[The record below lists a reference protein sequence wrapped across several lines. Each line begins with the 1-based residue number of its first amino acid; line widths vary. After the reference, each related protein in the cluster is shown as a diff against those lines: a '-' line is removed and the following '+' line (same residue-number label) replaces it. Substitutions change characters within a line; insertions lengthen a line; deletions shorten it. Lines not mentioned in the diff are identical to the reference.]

1 MKLVPSS
8 GVLSKPGFRPIAGFF
23 SVANEGNLG
32 QSRLGPPMNASM
44 NTAASI
50 QYRVGYQRHRAGGAT
65 GSVGEAPQNYKSST
79 DSMSSALLLEAL
91 GEEVEDDKGTSGDDR
106 APGSHDRE
114 KGYHELLKWRLAY
127 QAHRSGASRGAKGE
141 IGTGL
146 SVADVRL
153 LPVAQLAAHE
163 RQLKATRARV
173 PSPAGDEAEG
183 KSERLRP
190 THIHVGAGRLGL
202 GLVLPALA
210 RSSKASSGRLVVLQR
225 PSEAWAALAEG
236 SEVRFTLNAEQLV
249 CTLRVVRS
257 ASQETIEAWK
267 QAPPDAGLD
276 GLLVLSEVRPPP
288 PLPLTPTLN
297 PTAPSP

>member
-1 MKLVPSS
+1 MKQAPSS
-8 GVLSKPGFRPIAGFF
+8 GVLSKPLFRPIAGFF
-23 SVANEGNLG
+23 SVANEGKLG
-32 QSRLGPPMNASM
+32 QSRLAPPMNASM

-65 GSVGEAPQNYKSST
+65 GSVGEAPQNDKAST
-79 DSMSSALLLEAL
+79 DSMNSALLLEEAST
-91 GEEVEDDKGTSGDDR
+91 DDKGTSGDDR

-163 RQLKATRARV
+163 RQLKATRARA
-173 PSPAGDEAEG
+173 PAPTGDEAEG
-183 KSERLRP
+183 QSERLRP

-225 PSEAWAALAEG
+225 PSEAWAALTEG
-236 SEVRFTLNAEQLV
+236 SEVRFTLNTEQLV

-257 ASQETIEAWK
+257 ASQEAIEAWK

-276 GLLVLSEVRPPP
+276 GLL
-288 PLPLTPTLN
+288 
-297 PTAPSP
+297 